1 MEEYNRIY
9 PQVPMNGDQN
19 NFRLQKSCE
28 VVHNLQKEIRHYED
42 VRKKYNRARGIFTKI
57 SVGSGVVSV
66 ILSAS
71 GLGTSLTGFGAVVGI
86 PLGAVGGLCGG
97 ISVGFGAASKRLS
110 HKVSKHEQTVSLA
123 KAKVNTIH
131 DLVSKA
137 LKDNTISD
145 QEFSLILSELD
156 KFEKLKLQIRQKKQ
170 ERYRKK
176 HRYVSDKNRGSCGN
190 FKGVNRSRTLKFSF
204 ERTPVGWNYEVGIRK
219 ERC

>member
-1 MEEYNRIY
+1 MDDYNRIY
-9 PQVPMNGDQN
+9 PNLPVNSA

-28 VVHNLQKEIRHYED
+28 VLQNLEKEIKHYED

-57 SVGSGVVSV
+57 SVSSGVFSV

-86 PLGAVGGLCGG
+86 PLGAVGGICGG
-97 ISVGFGAASKRLS
+97 ISVGFGYASKRLS

-131 DLVSKA
+131 DLVSKS

-145 QEFSLILSELD
+145 QEFSLILSEVD
-156 KFEKLKLQIRQKKQ
+156 KFEKLKQEIRQKN
-170 ERYRKK
+170 RK
-176 HRYVSDKNRGSCGN
+176 DTEKNLNMSQIRRE
-190 FKGVNRSRTLKFSF
+190 VREEILK
-204 ERTPVGWNYEVGIRK
+204 ELTGPAH
-219 ERC
+219 

>member
-1 MEEYNRIY
+1 MDDYNRIY
-9 PQVPMNGDQN
+9 PQVPMNGDPL

-28 VVHNLQKEIRHYED
+28 VLQNLEKEIKHYED

-57 SVGSGVVSV
+57 SVGCGVFSV

-86 PLGAVGGLCGG
+86 PLGVVGGICGG

-123 KAKVNTIH
+123 KAKVNTIN

-137 LKDNTISD
+137 LKDNVISE
-145 QEFSLILSELD
+145 QEFSIILAELE
-156 KFEKLKLQIRQKKQ
+156 KFEKLKLEIRQKFRRDT
-170 ERYRKK
+170 E
-176 HRYVSDKNRGSCGN
+176 KNLNMSQIRRE
-190 FKGVNRSRTLKFSF
+190 VRADILK
-204 ERTPVGWNYEVGIRK
+204 ELTVPTH
-219 ERC
+219 